1 MKKEIIELRKL
12 MMQEGIDLYITKDAD
27 DHISEYNDRYFSTME
42 FLSGF
47 TGGDGTLVITGEE
60 AALWTDGRYFIQAAA
75 ELEGSGVQLM
85 KEGEPGCPEMAD
97 WIFEKMP
104 EGGTLGFD
112 GRCISHE
119 SASGLL
125 RKLSSKKCSVKCDRD
140 LAGEIW
146 TGRPEKTA
154 EKIWIL
160 KEEYAGVSA
169 AEKIGNLK
177 RSLKD
182 RGAEAAV
189 LSAMDETAWLLNLR
203 GWDVPYCPVFDAFFL
218 LDGDS
223 AVLYVS
229 EPHLTGE
236 IRAYLSEL
244 GITVKTDTDAIYS
257 DVAAIR
263 SKSILIDQT
272 SCSYRLVNSVPRGV
286 EILFAESPVMIAKGH
301 KNPVEM
307 KNLEKAQIKDS
318 TAVIRYMYWFLK
330 ELEQKKEMT
339 EMSTARKLHEFRAEQ
354 EGFLG
359 DSFETISAYGPNAA
373 MCHYGPSDEAPVAI
387 EPKGLYLV
395 DSGGHYPE
403 GTTDITR
410 TWACGPVTEEEKKAY
425 TLTAVANLRLADEVF
440 PEHTSGH
447 TLDLAAREVYWR
459 EGLDF
464 NHGTGHGVGYLL
476 YVHEGP
482 SQFRFRAN
490 RESFCNEMVEGV
502 YISDEPGFYAEGKFG
517 VRLENM
523 VLVEK
528 AFTNEFRTFMKLHAL
543 TLVPF
548 DRRCMDKNYM
558 NERDVQLYNEYH
570 RRVYD
575 AISCRLPVEEQE
587 WLKNACAPL

>member
-1 MKKEIIELRKL
+1 
-12 MMQEGIDLYITKDAD
+12 
-27 DHISEYNDRYFSTME
+27 
-42 FLSGF
+42 
-47 TGGDGTLVITGEE
+47 
-60 AALWTDGRYFIQAAA
+60 
-75 ELEGSGVQLM
+75 
-85 KEGEPGCPEMAD
+85 
-97 WIFEKMP
+97 MP
-104 EGGTLGFD
+104 VKGNLGFD
-112 GRCISHE
+112 GRCISYE
-119 SASGLL
+119 SANTLL
-125 RKLSSKKCSVKCDRD
+125 KKLSGKKGSVKCDKD
-140 LAGEIW
+140 LVGEIW
-146 TGRPEKTA
+146 KQRPQKTA

-160 KEEYAGVSA
+160 KNEFAGVSA
-169 AEKIGNLK
+169 AQKIEDLK
-177 RSLKD
+177 KSLRD
-182 RGAEAAV
+182 SGAEAAV

-223 AVLYVS
+223 ACLYVS
-229 EPHLTGE
+229 KEHLTDEVRG
-236 IRAYLSEL
+236 YLAGLNVEL
-244 GITVKTDTDAIYS
+244 KYDTDEVYDDIAK
-257 DVAAIR
+257 IR
-263 SKSILIDQT
+263 STSILIDGD
-272 SCSYRLVNSVPRGV
+272 SCSYRLVRSIPEKT
-286 EILFAESPVMIAKGH
+286 EIRFSATPVMIAKGH
-301 KNPVEM
+301 KNPTEM
-307 KNLEKAQIKDS
+307 KNLELAQIKDS
-318 TAVIRYMYWFLK
+318 TAVTRYMYWF
-330 ELEQKKEMT
+330 KKSVSENTDMT

-373 MCHYGPSDEAPVAI
+373 MCHYGPSDEAPVKI
-387 EPKGLYLV
+387 ESKGLYLV

-425 TLTAVANLRLADEVF
+425 TLTAVANLRLADQVF

-447 TLDLAAREVYWR
+447 TLDLAAREVYWK

-490 RESFCNEMVEGV
+490 KESVWNEMVEGV

-548 DRRCMDKNYM
+548 DRECMDTRYM
-558 NERDVQLYNEYH
+558 KEDDIRLYNEYH
-570 RRVYD
+570 QRVFD
-575 AISCRLPVEEQE
+575 TIADRLPQEERI
-587 WLKNACAPL
+587 WLKTACAPL